1 MYGIESTVPDTKI
14 LDIRYGGLLKQ
25 LPQLG
30 MVTNIVL
37 SKIIIHSKF
46 FAILKGLT
54 FTSVL
59 LALYCVAHFLAI
71 VFLAPPIVSGDW
83 EARYTQ
89 NKLCVSLLID

>member
-14 LDIRYGGLLKQ
+14 LEIHYGGLLKQ

-37 SKIIIHSKF
+37 SKIIIYIPNS
-46 FAILKGLT
+46 LLS
-54 FTSVL
+54 SVL
-59 LALYCVAHFLAI
+59 LALNCVAPFLGI

-89 NKLCVSLLID
+89 NKLCDSLLID